1 MDLITLNIG
10 ETFENSNVRIHRYRD
25 MIYITDI
32 ENAGKKGKECRHVT
46 IENYLCDEK
55 TNDDLTHFTN
65 NLNKVCTYAVV
76 ECCAMLLEAENN
88 KIKLHYRSEK
98 SIDVIPFNHRPIEF
112 TNDRVRFCIKY
123 DGFSI
128 RELHDVNEPTIIDYH
143 KTKKLSVKKLYKYVR
158 ENKAEV
164 EKLSFYEA
172 RQLLIKLDV
181 NYHSYC
187 ALD

>member
-1 MDLITLNIG
+1 MSLITLNVG

-25 MIYITDI
+25 MIYITEI
-32 ENAGKKGKECRHVT
+32 ENAGKKGKECKHVT
-46 IENYLCDEK
+46 IENYLRDDK

-65 NLNKVCTYAVV
+65 HLNIVCTYAVI
-76 ECCAMLLEAENN
+76 EACAMLLEAENN
-88 KIKLHYRSEK
+88 KIKLHYRTKK
-98 SIDVIPFNHRPIEF
+98 SIEVIPFNHRPIEF
-112 TNDRVRFCIKY
+112 SNDTTSFCFKY

-128 RELHDVNEPTIIDYH
+128 RKLHDVNEYTLIDYH
-143 KTKKLSVKKLYKYVR
+143 RTKKQSVKKLYKYVR
-158 ENKAEV
+158 ENKDQV
-164 EKLSFYEA
+164 KDLDFYEA